1 MIKTCGLAL
10 LNNLLTLKHFS
21 RIPHKFFYGR
31 LFQKCMSTCSQ
42 VFFRIAVLENWESSL
57 ESNPRL
63 ILIRDHSFSTHA
75 KFSEKLTFLFP

>member
-42 VFFRIAVLENWESSL
+42 VFFRIAVLGNLGE
-57 ESNPRL
+57 
-63 ILIRDHSFSTHA
+63 
-75 KFSEKLTFLFP
+75 FPGKQPTTYSY